1 MRLNLFNL
9 SILLFI
15 LSFTT
20 NLFAAKLDKFTF
32 TSWNKPDLD
41 VFYHLPKTIDNDTKV
56 LFVVHG
62 NTRNADDYLNSWIR
76 LTKDKNIAIFAPHF
90 KRSSFISFNTLQMST
105 SSGKIRTDTDLYL
118 HNSIDT
124 LFKYIKAKFK
134 LNDKLYDIYGHSAG
148 AQFVHRYLL
157 MSTSSGKIRTD
168 TDLYLHNSIDTLFK
182 YIKAKFKLNDKLY
195 DIYGHS
201 AGAQFVHRYL
211 LMSDNPSVN
220 KAVAANA
227 GWYTFLN
234 GADFP
239 YGVKNPPISLTDS
252 NVKKFL
258 STNLYILIGINDID
272 VDSSINKSKG
282 AQKQGI
288 NRLQRAKNFFTYT
301 ESIVEQNNLEFKWKY
316 QAVPGA
322 PHSNKVM
329 SKAAVLVLFES
340 D

>member
-9 SILLFI
+9 SIILFI
-15 LSFTT
+15 LSFTI

-41 VFYHLPKTIDNDTKV
+41 VFYYLPKTIDNDTKV

-157 MSTSSGKIRTD
+157 MS
-168 TDLYLHNSIDTLFK
+168 
-182 YIKAKFKLNDKLY
+182 
-195 DIYGHS
+195 
-201 AGAQFVHRYL
+201 
-211 LMSDNPSVN
+211 DNPSVN

-258 STNLYILIGINDID
+258 STNLYILIGTNDID

>member
-9 SILLFI
+9 FILLFI

-105 SSGKIRTDTDLYL
+105 S
-118 HNSIDT
+118 N
-124 LFKYIKAKFK
+124 
-134 LNDKLYDIYGHSAG
+134 
-148 AQFVHRYLL
+148 
-157 MSTSSGKIRTD
+157 GKIRTD

-258 STNLYILIGINDID
+258 STNLYILIGTNDID

>member
-1 MRLNLFNL
+1 MWLNLFNL

-134 LNDKLYDIYGHSAG
+134 LTDKLYDS
-148 AQFVHRYLL
+148 
-157 MSTSSGKIRTD
+157 
-168 TDLYLHNSIDTLFK
+168 
-182 YIKAKFKLNDKLY
+182 
-195 DIYGHS
+195 YGHS

-258 STNLYILIGINDID
+258 STNLYILIGTNDID

-340 D
+340 DGAEW

>member
-9 SILLFI
+9 FFLLFI

-62 NTRNADDYLNSWIR
+62 NTRNADDYLNTWIR
-76 LTKDKNIAIFAPHF
+76 LTKHKKIAIFAPHF

-105 SSGKIRTDTDLYL
+105 SNGKIRTNTNLYL
-118 HNSIDT
+118 NNSIDT
-124 LFKYIKAKFK
+124 LFE
-134 LNDKLYDIYGHSAG
+134 
-148 AQFVHRYLL
+148 
-157 MSTSSGKIRTD
+157 
-168 TDLYLHNSIDTLFK
+168 

-258 STNLYILIGINDID
+258 STNLYILIGTNDID

-329 SKAAVLVLFES
+329 SRAAVLILFES

>member
-1 MRLNLFNL
+1 MRFNLFNL

-157 MSTSSGKIRTD
+157 MS
-168 TDLYLHNSIDTLFK
+168 
-182 YIKAKFKLNDKLY
+182 
-195 DIYGHS
+195 
-201 AGAQFVHRYL
+201 
-211 LMSDNPSVN
+211 DNPSVN

-258 STNLYILIGINDID
+258 STNLYILIGTNDID

-301 ESIVEQNNLEFKWKY
+301 ESIVEQNNLEFNWKY

>member
-62 NTRNADDYLNSWIR
+62 NTRNADDYLNTWIR

-124 LFKYIKAKFK
+124 LFKYIKTK
-134 LNDKLYDIYGHSAG
+134 L
-148 AQFVHRYLL
+148 
-157 MSTSSGKIRTD
+157 
-168 TDLYLHNSIDTLFK
+168 
-182 YIKAKFKLNDKLY
+182 KLNDKLY

-258 STNLYILIGINDID
+258 CTNLFILIGTNDID

-329 SKAAVLVLFES
+329 SRAAVLILFES
-340 D
+340 S

>member
-9 SILLFI
+9 FILLFI

-105 SSGKIRTDTDLYL
+105 SNGKIRTDTDLYL

-124 LFKYIKAKFK
+124 LFKYIK
-134 LNDKLYDIYGHSAG
+134 
-148 AQFVHRYLL
+148 
-157 MSTSSGKIRTD
+157 T
-168 TDLYLHNSIDTLFK
+168 
-182 YIKAKFKLNDKLY
+182 KFKLNDKLY

-239 YGVKNPPISLTDS
+239 YGIKNPPISLTDS

-258 STNLYILIGINDID
+258 STNLYILIGTNDID

>member
-41 VFYHLPKTIDNDTKV
+41 VFYHLPKIIDNDTKV

-105 SSGKIRTDTDLYL
+105 SNGKIRT
-118 HNSIDT
+118 N
-124 LFKYIKAKFK
+124 
-134 LNDKLYDIYGHSAG
+134 
-148 AQFVHRYLL
+148 
-157 MSTSSGKIRTD
+157 

-258 STNLYILIGINDID
+258 STNLYILIGTNDID

-316 QAVPGA
+316 KAVPGA

>member
-9 SILLFI
+9 STLLFI

-105 SSGKIRTDTDLYL
+105 SNGKIRTDTDLYL

-124 LFKYIKAKFK
+124 LFKYIK
-134 LNDKLYDIYGHSAG
+134 
-148 AQFVHRYLL
+148 
-157 MSTSSGKIRTD
+157 T
-168 TDLYLHNSIDTLFK
+168 
-182 YIKAKFKLNDKLY
+182 KFKLNDKLY

-258 STNLYILIGINDID
+258 STNLYILIGTNDID

>member
-9 SILLFI
+9 FILLFI

-105 SSGKIRTDTDLYL
+105 SNGKIRTDTDLYL

-124 LFKYIKAKFK
+124 LFKYIK
-134 LNDKLYDIYGHSAG
+134 
-148 AQFVHRYLL
+148 
-157 MSTSSGKIRTD
+157 T
-168 TDLYLHNSIDTLFK
+168 
-182 YIKAKFKLNDKLY
+182 KFKLNDKLY

-258 STNLYILIGINDID
+258 STNLYILIGTNDID
-272 VDSSINKSKG
+272 IDSSINKSKG

>member
-9 SILLFI
+9 FFLLFI

-62 NTRNADDYLNSWIR
+62 NTRNADDYLNTWIR

-90 KRSSFISFNTLQMST
+90 KRSSFISFNTLQ
-105 SSGKIRTDTDLYL
+105 
-118 HNSIDT
+118 
-124 LFKYIKAKFK
+124 
-134 LNDKLYDIYGHSAG
+134 
-148 AQFVHRYLL
+148 

-258 STNLYILIGINDID
+258 STNLYILIGTNDID

>member
-105 SSGKIRTDTDLYL
+105 SNGKIRTNTNLYL
-118 HNSIDT
+118 NNSIDT
-124 LFKYIKAKFK
+124 LFE
-134 LNDKLYDIYGHSAG
+134 
-148 AQFVHRYLL
+148 
-157 MSTSSGKIRTD
+157 
-168 TDLYLHNSIDTLFK
+168 

-258 STNLYILIGINDID
+258 STNLYILIGTNDID

-340 D
+340 DQAEW

>member
-157 MSTSSGKIRTD
+157 MS
-168 TDLYLHNSIDTLFK
+168 
-182 YIKAKFKLNDKLY
+182 
-195 DIYGHS
+195 
-201 AGAQFVHRYL
+201 
-211 LMSDNPSVN
+211 DNPSVN

-258 STNLYILIGINDID
+258 STNLYILIGTNDID

-301 ESIVEQNNLEFKWKY
+301 ESIVEQNNLEFNWKY

>member
-105 SSGKIRTDTDLYL
+105 SNGKIRTDTDLYL

-124 LFKYIKAKFK
+124 LFKYIK
-134 LNDKLYDIYGHSAG
+134 
-148 AQFVHRYLL
+148 
-157 MSTSSGKIRTD
+157 T
-168 TDLYLHNSIDTLFK
+168 
-182 YIKAKFKLNDKLY
+182 KFKLNDKLY

-258 STNLYILIGINDID
+258 STNLYILIGTNDID

-329 SKAAVLVLFES
+329 SRAAVLILFES

>member
-105 SSGKIRTDTDLYL
+105 SSGKIRTD
-118 HNSIDT
+118 
-124 LFKYIKAKFK
+124 K
-134 LNDKLYDIYGHSAG
+134 
-148 AQFVHRYLL
+148 
-157 MSTSSGKIRTD
+157 
-168 TDLYLHNSIDTLFK
+168 DLYLHNSIDTLFK

-258 STNLYILIGINDID
+258 STNLYILIGTNDID

>member
-9 SILLFI
+9 STLLFI

-124 LFKYIKAKFK
+124 LFKYIK
-134 LNDKLYDIYGHSAG
+134 
-148 AQFVHRYLL
+148 
-157 MSTSSGKIRTD
+157 T
-168 TDLYLHNSIDTLFK
+168 
-182 YIKAKFKLNDKLY
+182 KFKLNDKLY

-258 STNLYILIGINDID
+258 STNLYILIGTNDID

>member
-9 SILLFI
+9 FILLFI

-90 KRSSFISFNTLQMST
+90 KRSSFISFNTLQ
-105 SSGKIRTDTDLYL
+105 
-118 HNSIDT
+118 
-124 LFKYIKAKFK
+124 
-134 LNDKLYDIYGHSAG
+134 
-148 AQFVHRYLL
+148 

>member
-9 SILLFI
+9 FFLLFI

-124 LFKYIKAKFK
+124 LFKYIK
-134 LNDKLYDIYGHSAG
+134 
-148 AQFVHRYLL
+148 
-157 MSTSSGKIRTD
+157 T
-168 TDLYLHNSIDTLFK
+168 
-182 YIKAKFKLNDKLY
+182 KFKLNDKLY

-258 STNLYILIGINDID
+258 STNLYILIGTNDID

-329 SKAAVLVLFES
+329 SRAAV
-340 D
+340 

>member
-9 SILLFI
+9 FILLFI

-41 VFYHLPKTIDNDTKV
+41 VFYHLPKTIDNDTKI

-105 SSGKIRTDTDLYL
+105 SNGKIRTDTDLYL

-124 LFKYIKAKFK
+124 LFKYIK
-134 LNDKLYDIYGHSAG
+134 
-148 AQFVHRYLL
+148 
-157 MSTSSGKIRTD
+157 T
-168 TDLYLHNSIDTLFK
+168 
-182 YIKAKFKLNDKLY
+182 KFKLNDKLY

-258 STNLYILIGINDID
+258 STNLYILIGTNDID

>member
-9 SILLFI
+9 FFLLFI

-105 SSGKIRTDTDLYL
+105 SNGKIRTDTDLYL

-124 LFKYIKAKFK
+124 LFKYIK
-134 LNDKLYDIYGHSAG
+134 
-148 AQFVHRYLL
+148 
-157 MSTSSGKIRTD
+157 T
-168 TDLYLHNSIDTLFK
+168 
-182 YIKAKFKLNDKLY
+182 KFKLNDKLY

-258 STNLYILIGINDID
+258 STNLYILIGTNDID

>member
-41 VFYHLPKTIDNDTKV
+41 VFYHLPKTIDNDTKI

-105 SSGKIRTDTDLYL
+105 SNGKIRTDTDLYL

-124 LFKYIKAKFK
+124 LFKYIK
-134 LNDKLYDIYGHSAG
+134 
-148 AQFVHRYLL
+148 
-157 MSTSSGKIRTD
+157 T
-168 TDLYLHNSIDTLFK
+168 
-182 YIKAKFKLNDKLY
+182 KFKLNDKLY

-258 STNLYILIGINDID
+258 STNLYILIGTNDID

>member
-9 SILLFI
+9 FFLLFI

-41 VFYHLPKTIDNDTKV
+41 VFYHLPKTIDNDTKI

-148 AQFVHRYLL
+148 P
-157 MSTSSGKIRTD
+157 
-168 TDLYLHNSIDTLFK
+168 
-182 YIKAKFKLNDKLY
+182 
-195 DIYGHS
+195 
-201 AGAQFVHRYL
+201 QFVHRYL

-258 STNLYILIGINDID
+258 STNLYILIGTNDID

>member
-1 MRLNLFNL
+1 MWLNLFNL

-124 LFKYIKAKFK
+124 LFKYIK
-134 LNDKLYDIYGHSAG
+134 
-148 AQFVHRYLL
+148 
-157 MSTSSGKIRTD
+157 T
-168 TDLYLHNSIDTLFK
+168 
-182 YIKAKFKLNDKLY
+182 KFKLNDKLY

-258 STNLYILIGINDID
+258 STNLYILIGTNDID

-340 D
+340 DQAEW

>member
-1 MRLNLFNL
+1 MRFNFF
-9 SILLFI
+9 ILLFT

-32 TSWNKPDLD
+32 TTWNKPDLD
-41 VFYHLPKTIDNDTKV
+41 VFYYLPKTIDNDTKV

-62 NTRNADDYLNSWIR
+62 NTRNADDYLNTWIR
-76 LTKDKNIAIFAPHF
+76 LTKGKNIAIFAPHF

-105 SSGKIRTDTDLYL
+105 SNGKIRTNTDLYL
-118 HNSIDT
+118 NNSIDT

-134 LNDKLYDIYGHSAG
+134 L
-148 AQFVHRYLL
+148 
-157 MSTSSGKIRTD
+157 T
-168 TDLYLHNSIDTLFK
+168 
-182 YIKAKFKLNDKLY
+182 DKLY

-239 YGVKNPPISLTDS
+239 YGVKNTPISLSDN

-258 STNLYILIGINDID
+258 SMDLHILIGSNDID
-272 VDSSINKSKG
+272 VNSSINKSNG
-282 AQKQGI
+282 AQNQGL
-288 NRLQRAKNFFTYT
+288 NRFQRAKNFFEYT
-301 ESIVEQNNLEFKWKY
+301 ESIVEQNNLEFNWQY
-316 QAVPGA
+316 QVVSGA

-329 SKAAVLVLFES
+329 SRAAVLILLGS
-340 D
+340 S

>member
-1 MRLNLFNL
+1 MWLNLFNL

-105 SSGKIRTDTDLYL
+105 SNGKIRTNTDLYL
-118 HNSIDT
+118 NNSIDT
-124 LFKYIKAKFK
+124 LFE
-134 LNDKLYDIYGHSAG
+134 
-148 AQFVHRYLL
+148 
-157 MSTSSGKIRTD
+157 
-168 TDLYLHNSIDTLFK
+168 

-258 STNLYILIGINDID
+258 STNLYILIGTNDID

-329 SKAAVLVLFES
+329 SRAAVLILFES
-340 D
+340 S

>member
-9 SILLFI
+9 FFLLFI

-41 VFYHLPKTIDNDTKV
+41 LFYHLPKTIDNDTKV

-76 LTKDKNIAIFAPHF
+76 LTKDKNIAIFAPNF

-124 LFKYIKAKFK
+124 LFKYIK
-134 LNDKLYDIYGHSAG
+134 
-148 AQFVHRYLL
+148 
-157 MSTSSGKIRTD
+157 T
-168 TDLYLHNSIDTLFK
+168 
-182 YIKAKFKLNDKLY
+182 KFKLNDKLY

-258 STNLYILIGINDID
+258 STTLYIIIGTNYIDI
-272 VDSSINKSKG
+272 DSSINKSKG

-322 PHSNKVM
+322 PHSNKVK

>member
-9 SILLFI
+9 FFLLFI

-105 SSGKIRTDTDLYL
+105 SNGKIRTNTNLYL
-118 HNSIDT
+118 NNSIDT
-124 LFKYIKAKFK
+124 LFE
-134 LNDKLYDIYGHSAG
+134 
-148 AQFVHRYLL
+148 
-157 MSTSSGKIRTD
+157 
-168 TDLYLHNSIDTLFK
+168 

-258 STNLYILIGINDID
+258 STNLYILIGTNDID

-329 SKAAVLVLFES
+329 SRAAVLILFES
-340 D
+340 S

>member
-1 MRLNLFNL
+1 MRLNLFNPF
-9 SILLFI
+9 ILLFI

-105 SSGKIRTDTDLYL
+105 SNGKIRTDTDLYL

-124 LFKYIKAKFK
+124 LFKYIK
-134 LNDKLYDIYGHSAG
+134 
-148 AQFVHRYLL
+148 
-157 MSTSSGKIRTD
+157 T
-168 TDLYLHNSIDTLFK
+168 
-182 YIKAKFKLNDKLY
+182 KFKLNDKLY

-258 STNLYILIGINDID
+258 STNLYILIGTNDID